1 MLDFS
6 QFSGLVLFMF
16 IFTAGFWLL
25 IFLLTF
31 VVPYWIGGT
40 IWENMKLKKEAKK
53 AAQGKQFFFRHN
65 INLVQF
71 IERGFFI
78 ILKTKDTVKVRE
90 RFKNK

>member
-40 IWENMKLKKEAKK
+40 VWENLKLKKEAKK
-53 AAQGKQFFFRHN
+53 AAEGK
-65 INLVQF
+65 
-71 IERGFFI
+71 
-78 ILKTKDTVKVRE
+78 
-90 RFKNK
+90 

>member
-1 MLDFS
+1 VRFKNIYYFCDIQNYYKYKQMLDFS
-6 QFSGLVLFMF
+6 EFSGLVLFMF

-53 AAQGKQFFFRHN
+53 AAEGK
-65 INLVQF
+65 
-71 IERGFFI
+71 
-78 ILKTKDTVKVRE
+78 
-90 RFKNK
+90 

>member
-6 QFSGLVLFMF
+6 EFSGFLLFMF

-40 IWENMKLKKEAKK
+40 ILENIKLKREAKK
-53 AAQGKQFFFRHN
+53 AAAK
-65 INLVQF
+65 
-71 IERGFFI
+71 E
-78 ILKTKDTVKVRE
+78 
-90 RFKNK
+90 

>member
-1 MLDFS
+1 MKISIIFAVIILHNIQMLDFS
-6 QFSGLVLFMF
+6 EFSGLVLFMF

-53 AAQGKQFFFRHN
+53 AAEGK
-65 INLVQF
+65 
-71 IERGFFI
+71 
-78 ILKTKDTVKVRE
+78 
-90 RFKNK
+90 

>member
-25 IFLLTF
+25 IFLFTF

-40 IWENMKLKKEAKK
+40 IWENMKLKNEAKK
-53 AAQGKQFFFRHN
+53 AAEGK
-65 INLVQF
+65 
-71 IERGFFI
+71 
-78 ILKTKDTVKVRE
+78 
-90 RFKNK
+90 

>member
-1 MLDFS
+1 LKISLIFASLIFQNISMLDYS

-16 IFTAGFWLL
+16 VFTAGFWLL

-53 AAQGKQFFFRHN
+53 AAEGK
-65 INLVQF
+65 
-71 IERGFFI
+71 
-78 ILKTKDTVKVRE
+78 
-90 RFKNK
+90 

>member
-1 MLDFS
+1 MLFFLKISIIFAVIISQNIQMLDFS

-40 IWENMKLKKEAKK
+40 IWENMKLKKEAKR
-53 AAQGKQFFFRHN
+53 AAEGK
-65 INLVQF
+65 
-71 IERGFFI
+71 
-78 ILKTKDTVKVRE
+78 
-90 RFKNK
+90 

>member
-31 VVPYWIGGT
+31 VVPYFYLDLGDERLETAICVFLVNICRALLDW
-40 IWENMKLKKEAKK
+40 WDNL
-53 AAQGKQFFFRHN
+53 GKFE
-65 INLVQF
+65 
-71 IERGFFI
+71 IEKRG
-78 ILKTKDTVKVRE
+78 
-90 RFKNK
+90 